1 MAVCVNTVDK
11 YPLHDFLS
19 PVFIFE
25 RLCSIIF
32 PVSMMHTANYNLHF
46 VGVLNLIGDNFVIS
60 NVNFMV

>member
-32 PVSMMHTANYNLHF
+32 PVSMTR
-46 VGVLNLIGDNFVIS
+46 VVINTRS
-60 NVNFMV
+60 LARASIRFY